1 MLNINKKVHLHFFM
15 YIMIYFYINRV
26 LRIGGIALEKENT
39 RVMDLNVKSFVGALV
54 MLLILVVLTYVL
66 TFVITPG
73 SYQREF
79 VDGVETIV
87 AGTYKAAEGGIPFW
101 KWLLSP
107 ILVIGAEGG
116 ITIIAIVLFLLII
129 GGAFTALD
137 CAGVMSYMLSRIY
150 NSFENKRYK
159 LLALVTL
166 FFMALGSLVGSF
178 EETVPLVAIA
188 VALSYS
194 MGWDALVGL
203 GMSLL
208 AVGCGFTTGICNP
221 FTVGVAQEL
230 AGLPMFSGISFR
242 LLSFVV
248 VYAMLLWFLMRYAKK
263 IEKDPEKSLVY
274 DKASTEKWSAMRVDF
289 VQDDKKDKALKVFCI
304 ILGGGIILILCSS
317 FISVLQD
324 IIMPVIGLIFLLAG
338 TCSVLASGV
347 GVKEYLGWFKKGM
360 VSILPAVL
368 LILMASSIKYTLVEA
383 NVLDTILYK
392 VVDFTESMSPVLVIL
407 IIYVLVLGMDLFIS
421 SGSAKAFL
429 LIPLIAPLAD
439 LSGISRQ
446 LTVLAYAYGDGFSNI
461 FYPTN
466 PVLLISLGIVG
477 VSYGKWAKW
486 SIRILAPIFIVTAA
500 ILVIGYKVG
509 Y

>member
-1 MLNINKKVHLHFFM
+1 MVSYN
-15 YIMIYFYINRV
+15 
-26 LRIGGIALEKENT
+26 IGGKTMEKENT

-54 MLLILVVLTYVL
+54 MLLILMVLTYVL
-66 TFVITPG
+66 TFVVPSG
-73 SYQREF
+73 SYKREL

-87 AGTYKAAEGGIPFW
+87 AGTYEATEGGIPFW
-101 KWLLSP
+101 RWILSP
-107 ILVIGAEGG
+107 VLVVGAEGG
-116 ITIIAIVLFLLII
+116 VTIIAIIIFLLII

-137 CAGVMSYMLSRIY
+137 CAGIMSYMLSRIY
-150 NSFENKRYK
+150 NSFEHKRYK
-159 LLALVTL
+159 LLAIVTL

-188 VALSYS
+188 VALAYS
-194 MGWDALVGL
+194 MSWDALVGL

-242 LLSFVV
+242 IISFVV
-248 VYAMLLWFLMRYAKK
+248 VYAMLLWFLIRYAKR
-263 IEKDPEKSLVY
+263 IEKNPEKSPVY
-274 DKASTEKWSAMRVDF
+274 DRASAEKWVAMRVDF
-289 VQDDKKDKALKVFCI
+289 VQDKKKDKALKLFCI
-304 ILGGGIILILCSS
+304 ILACGILLILCSS
-317 FISVLQD
+317 FIPLLQD
-324 IIMPVIGLIFLLAG
+324 IIMPVIGLVFLLAG
-338 TCSVLASGV
+338 TCSVLASGA
-347 GVKEYLGWFKKGM
+347 GVKRYLGWFKKGM
-360 VSILPAVL
+360 ISILPAVL
-368 LILMASSIKYTLVEA
+368 LILMASSVKYTLVEA
-383 NVLDTILYK
+383 NILDTMLYK
-392 VVDFTESMSPVLVIL
+392 AVVFTESMSPVIVIL
-407 IIYVLVLGMDLFIS
+407 IIYILVLGMDLFIS

-486 SIRILAPIFIVTAA
+486 SIKILAPIFIVTAL
-500 ILVIGYKVG
+500 ILVIGLKVG

>member
-1 MLNINKKVHLHFFM
+1 MGKVSR
-15 YIMIYFYINRV
+15 N
-26 LRIGGIALEKENT
+26 IGGKAMEKENA
-39 RVMDLNVKSFVGALV
+39 RVMDLNIKSFVGALV
-54 MLLILVVLTYVL
+54 MLLILMVLTYAL
-66 TFVITPG
+66 TFVVPSG
-73 SYQREF
+73 SYKREL

-87 AGTYKAAEGGIPFW
+87 AGTYEASAGGISLW
-101 KWLLSP
+101 RWLLSP
-107 ILVIGAEGG
+107 VLVIGAKGG
-116 ITIIAIVLFLLII
+116 VTIIAIVIFLLII

-150 NSFENKRYK
+150 SSFENKRYK
-159 LLALVTL
+159 LLAIVTL

-178 EETVPLVAIA
+178 EETVPLVAIS
-188 VALSYS
+188 VALAYS

-230 AGLPMFSGISFR
+230 AGLPMFSGMSFRIISF
-242 LLSFVV
+242 VI

-263 IEKDPEKSLVY
+263 IEKDPEKSPVY
-274 DKASTEKWSAMRVDF
+274 DRASAERWTAMRVDF
-289 VQDDKKDKALKVFCI
+289 VQDNKKDKALKLFCI
-304 ILGGGIILILCSS
+304 ILSCGVLLILCSS
-317 FISVLQD
+317 FIPILQD
-324 IIMPVIGLIFLLAG
+324 IIMPVIGLVFLLAG
-338 TCSVLASGV
+338 TCAVLASGS
-347 GVKEYLGWFKKGM
+347 GVKKYLGWFKKGM

-368 LILMASSIKYTLVEA
+368 LILMASSIKYTLMEA
-383 NVLDTILYK
+383 NILDTMLYK
-392 VVDFTESMSPVLVIL
+392 AVGFTESMSPAIVIL

-486 SIRILAPIFIVTAA
+486 SIKILAPIFLITAL
-500 ILVIGYKVG
+500 ILVVGLKVG

>member
-1 MLNINKKVHLHFFM
+1 M
-15 YIMIYFYINRV
+15 
-26 LRIGGIALEKENT
+26 GKENT
-39 RVMDLNVKSFVGALV
+39 RVMDLNIKSFIGALV
-54 MLLILVVLTYVL
+54 MLLLLMVLTYVL
-66 TFVITPG
+66 TFVVPSG
-73 SYQREF
+73 SYKREI

-87 AGTYKAAEGGIPFW
+87 AGTYETSKGGMPFW
-101 KWLLSP
+101 RWILSP
-107 ILVIGAEGG
+107 ILVVGAEGG
-116 ITIIAIVLFLLII
+116 VTIIAIIIFLLII

-150 NSFENKRYK
+150 NSFEHKRYK
-159 LLALVTL
+159 LLAIVTL

-178 EETVPLVAIA
+178 EETVPLVAIS
-188 VALSYS
+188 VALAYS
-194 MGWDALVGL
+194 MGWDAIVGL

-230 AGLPMFSGISFR
+230 AGLPMFSGMSLR
-242 LLSFVV
+242 VLSFVI
-248 VYAMLLWFLMRYAKK
+248 VYAMLIWFLMRYAKK
-263 IEKDPEKSLVY
+263 IEKSPEKSLVY
-274 DKASTEKWSAMRVDF
+274 NKDSTERWLSMRVDF
-289 VQDDKKDKALKVFCI
+289 VKDKKKDRALKVFCI
-304 ILGGGIILILCSS
+304 ILAVGILLILSSS
-317 FISVLQD
+317 FVPLLQD
-324 IIMPVIGLIFLLAG
+324 IIMPLIGLVFLLAG
-338 TCSVLASGV
+338 SFSVLVSGA
-347 GVKEYLGWFKKGM
+347 GVKCYLGWFKKGM

-383 NVLDTILYK
+383 NILDTMLYK
-392 VVDFTESMSPVLVIL
+392 AVGFTESMSPVIVIL

-446 LTVLAYAYGDGFSNI
+446 LTVLVYAYGDGFSNI

-477 VSYGKWAKW
+477 VGYGKWAKW
-486 SIRILAPIFIVTAA
+486 SIKILAPIFLVTAI